1 MKSHFFA
8 ILARM
13 KFIYRWGLMHN
24 TIEENIQE
32 HTLQVAMIAHNLAIL
47 RNMYYDGHVNPDR
60 VAVLAMYHDVS
71 EVYTGDLPTP
81 IKYFSTDMRQHYGII
96 EKQAQEKLLHTLPA
110 ELQSIYAAYLVQP
123 ERDDLWELVKAA
135 DTISAFLKC
144 AEEKKSGN
152 PEFNEA
158 YISTLEKL
166 NANPLP
172 EVKRFLDTFGTSFS
186 LSVDAMNKEDL
197 L

>member
-1 MKSHFFA
+1 MRSHFFA

-13 KFIYRWGLMHN
+13 KFIHRWGLMHN

-47 RNMYYDGHVNPDR
+47 RNMYYNGNVNPDH

-81 IKYFSTDMRQHYGII
+81 IKYFSVDMRQHYGII
-96 EKQAQEKLLHTLPA
+96 EKQAQEKLLHTLPT
-110 ELQSIYAAYLVQP
+110 ELQSAYAPYLIQP
-123 ERDDLWELVKAA
+123 EHDDLWELVKAA

-144 AEEKKSGN
+144 VEEKKSGN

-158 YISTLEKL
+158 YLTTLEKL
-166 NANPLP
+166 KANPLP
-172 EVKRFLDTFGTSFS
+172 EVKYFLDTFGNSFS
-186 LSVDAMNKEDL
+186 LSIDAMNKEDIS
-197 L
+197 